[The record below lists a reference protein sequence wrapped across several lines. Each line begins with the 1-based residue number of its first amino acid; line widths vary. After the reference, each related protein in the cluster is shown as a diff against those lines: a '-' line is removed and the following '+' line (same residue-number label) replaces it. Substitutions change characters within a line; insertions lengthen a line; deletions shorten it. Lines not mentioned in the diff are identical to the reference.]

1 MFPRFTFGQT
11 VKLSTC
17 NSFSIFYG
25 SSMLN
30 SLTRFLYS
38 SSRFLVRSAD
48 DKIISRSISATEYA
62 SATSSILLYHLTEIP
77 LTVTSNNLLSYLHS
91 STENCHIA
99 FSLKP

>member
-1 MFPRFTFGQT
+1 MFPRFTSGQT
-11 VKLSTC
+11 LKLSTC

-48 DKIISRSISATEYA
+48 DKIISRSISAAEYA
-62 SATSSILLYHLTEIP
+62 SATSSILLYPLTEIP
-77 LTVTSNNLLSYLHS
+77 LTVNLLSYLHS
-91 STENCHIA
+91 STENCHLA